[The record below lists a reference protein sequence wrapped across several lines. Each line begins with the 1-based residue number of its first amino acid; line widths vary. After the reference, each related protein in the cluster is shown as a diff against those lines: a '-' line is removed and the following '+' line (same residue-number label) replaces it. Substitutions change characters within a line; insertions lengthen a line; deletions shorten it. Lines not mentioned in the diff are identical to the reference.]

1 MQHQA
6 WVNLRMSIALLK
18 TLIAVAEDGS
28 FSAAA
33 DRVCVSQAAVGQ
45 QMRRLEAQFGVVLF
59 DRSQKTPHL
68 NQLGKALVP
77 KAIKLVRTYDTLLDD
92 LIGDA
97 SLIGELNL
105 GAVPSTIR
113 GLIPLSIKPLLAD
126 CPELHIRVVPE
137 LSGELLAQV
146 ERGAIDAAVLSKPA
160 HDSKH
165 LHWRPFV
172 EEELVLLAS
181 PEVKEDNP
189 FNVMKK
195 MPYIR
200 HTRRAAVG
208 VLAEEWLVQNKINVR
223 ESMEMDSIET
233 ISSMISHNLGV
244 SVVPNICVPDP
255 IFASLRKISLGPKT
269 PTRTLGVL
277 TRADC
282 SKILLVD
289 RLLEKIIQTVES
301 HERSEPQ

>member
-1 MQHQA
+1 
-6 WVNLRMSIALLK
+6 MSIALLK

-45 QMRRLEAQFGVVLF
+45 QMRRLESQLGVVLF

-77 KAIKLVRTYDTLLDD
+77 KALKVVRAYDTILDD
-92 LIGDA
+92 LTGDA
-97 SLIGELNL
+97 RLIGELNL

-113 GLIPLSIKPLLAD
+113 GLIPMSIKQLVAD
-126 CPELHIRVVPE
+126 CPDLHIRVVPE

-165 LHWRPFV
+165 LNWTPFV
-172 EEELVLLAS
+172 DEELVLLTS
-181 PEVKEDNP
+181 PEVSDNDP
-189 FNVMKK
+189 FKIMRER
-195 MPYIR
+195 PYIR

-208 VLAEEWLVQNKINVR
+208 ILAEEWLVQNKVAVS
-223 ESMEMDSIET
+223 ESMELGSLET

-255 IFASLRKISLGPKT
+255 IFTSLRKISLGPNS
-269 PTRTLGVL
+269 PCRSLGIL

-282 SKILLVD
+282 SKVLLVE
-289 RLLEKIIQTVES
+289 RLLSKIVQIVKQHQVADPE
-301 HERSEPQ
+301 